1 MIART
6 WHGTVETEEAGD
18 YYAYLMETGVRD
30 LRATEGN
37 RGVYV
42 LRRVEGDR
50 THFFLISLWR
60 ARADIRAFAGGDIER
75 ARYYP
80 EDASFLLE
88 LVPNVTHYEVL
99 TGGELYFPPG
109 STGRG

>member
-6 WHGTVETEEAGD
+6 WHGAVLADRAED
-18 YYAYLMETGVRD
+18 YLSYLQETGVRD

-37 RGVYV
+37 RGVFV
-42 LRRVEGDR
+42 LRRAEGER
-50 THFFLISLWR
+50 THYFMISLWR
-60 ARADIRAFAGGDIER
+60 SREDIQAFAGKDIEH

-88 LVPNVTHYEVL
+88 LEPHVTHYEVL
-99 TGGELYFPPG
+99 VQPG
-109 STGRG
+109 PHADSTG